1 MSQQCRAIVLE
12 ESQAQ
17 RAIEIYTSGVA
28 DFGGDRSNLALARS

>member
-17 RAIEIYTSGVA
+17 RAIEIYHQVWQTLEA
-28 DFGGDRSNLALARS
+28 IALI